1 MSEMAVINAQVSEL
15 IRTLR
20 KKGWTTSTIAK
31 HLATT
36 GIRASLRTI
45 QRHCRCAVV
54 EKKKER
60 KPHKVTS
67 QVMEIIDSILRT
79 DDELPA
85 RKVKEL
91 LQSRHNITIGL
102 NSVRKAVRN
111 LGWNFGKP
119 RFVPMTRGKN
129 KDLRVIQAQEWKVAG
144 EKFDDVLFTDE
155 STVALERF
163 ALRCWRKTNFR
174 GIAKPRV
181 KHPVKMHVWGG
192 ISRCGP
198 GPLVIFDGIMDQH
211 FYAEEIIKKAAGPYL
226 RDHFR
231 MSTHRFF
238 QDNDPKHT
246 AKSVKACIQSEGIN
260 WVPTPAESPDL
271 NPIELV
277 WASMKR
283 YIRCEAKP
291 MSKDALISAIEFFWR
306 NKLTAQVCNK

>member
-1 MSEMAVINAQVSEL
+1 MAVINAEVSEL

-36 GIRASLRTI
+36 GIRASMRTI

-60 KPHKVTS
+60 KPRKVTS

-91 LQSRHNITIGL
+91 LQRRHNIRIGL

-111 LGWNFGKP
+111 LGWNFEKP
-119 RFVPMTRGKN
+119 RFVPMTRGNN

-155 STVALERF
+155 STVA
-163 ALRCWRKTNFR
+163 T
-174 GIAKPRV
+174 V
-181 KHPVKMHVWGG
+181 KHSVKMHVWGG

-198 GPLVIFDGIMDQH
+198 GPLVIFDGVMDQH
-211 FYAEEIIKKAAGPYL
+211 FYAEEIIQKAAGPYL
-226 RDHFR
+226 RKHFR

-238 QDNDPKHT
+238 QDNDSIHT

-277 WASMKR
+277 WASMKQF
-283 YIRCEAKP
+283 IRCEAKP
-291 MSKDALISAIEFFWR
+291 TNKDALICAIEFFWR
-306 NKLTAQVCNK
+306 NKLTTQDCNKYIDHLDKVIDQVIALKGEATGM

>member
-1 MSEMAVINAQVSEL
+1 MQNILSRDWDGTGKKTQGVGGRGREVCVEQQVSEL

-60 KPHKVTS
+60 KPRKVTS

-79 DDELPA
+79 DDELSA

-102 NSVRKAVRN
+102 HSVRKAVRN

-129 KDLRVIQAQEWKVAG
+129 KDLRVIQAQEWKAADSSKQKVSKPAFKVRG
-144 EKFDDVLFTDE
+144 
-155 STVALERF
+155 STGYQHRQ
-163 ALRCWRKTNFR
+163 
-174 GIAKPRV
+174 
-181 KHPVKMHVWGG
+181 
-192 ISRCGP
+192 SRR
-198 GPLVIFDGIMDQH
+198 I
-211 FYAEEIIKKAAGPYL
+211 
-226 RDHFR
+226 
-231 MSTHRFF
+231 
-238 QDNDPKHT
+238 
-246 AKSVKACIQSEGIN
+246 
-260 WVPTPAESPDL
+260 
-271 NPIELV
+271 
-277 WASMKR
+277 
-283 YIRCEAKP
+283 
-291 MSKDALISAIEFFWR
+291 
-306 NKLTAQVCNK
+306 

>member
-1 MSEMAVINAQVSEL
+1 MQNILSRDWDGTGKKTQGVGGVCKNQVSEL

-60 KPHKVTS
+60 KPRKVTS

-102 NSVRKAVRN
+102 YSVRKAVRN

-129 KDLRVIQAQEWKVAG
+129 KDLRVIQAQEWK
-144 EKFDDVLFTDE
+144 
-155 STVALERF
+155 
-163 ALRCWRKTNFR
+163 
-174 GIAKPRV
+174 
-181 KHPVKMHVWGG
+181 
-192 ISRCGP
+192 
-198 GPLVIFDGIMDQH
+198 
-211 FYAEEIIKKAAGPYL
+211 AAG
-226 RDHFR
+226 
-231 MSTHRFF
+231 T
-238 QDNDPKHT
+238 
-246 AKSVKACIQSEGIN
+246 E
-260 WVPTPAESPDL
+260 
-271 NPIELV
+271 
-277 WASMKR
+277 
-283 YIRCEAKP
+283 
-291 MSKDALISAIEFFWR
+291 
-306 NKLTAQVCNK
+306 AQVRRKRRLHSACLKTH